1 MRKLKYALRNINLIN
16 IILIAALIL
25 IGNYTVLPIFN
36 LSFKYKL
43 PAVKKIKVDQN
54 EKPVESQIPSPTDY
68 ALIAEENLFH
78 PDRKIPVE
86 KKDEKLLPKPDFV
99 LYGTIITD
107 DLSLAYLEDLK
118 APRSTP
124 GRGKRQTTLKIGNT
138 LSGFTLKEIETDKVA
153 MVRGDERIIIPLNDP
168 SHPKDRKE
176 SGITA
181 VTPQQPM
188 QAPGVP
194 TKKTTSASMH
204 GPKQKQK
211 PEKQHRPE
219 KTQKP
224 EKQYREKAPLEPSI
238 PGVTSNNST
247 KNIGTGSPALPD
259 IKTLPGPGQQYK
271 PSGTGGALLFPKR

>member
-1 MRKLKYALRNINLIN
+1 MRNLKYALRNINLIN

-153 MVRGDERIIIPLNDP
+153 MVRGDETIIVPLNDP
-168 SHPKDRKE
+168 SHPKERKE

-181 VTPQQPM
+181 VTPQQS
-188 QAPGVP
+188 QATAP
-194 TKKTTSASMH
+194 TSRPATSSATR
-204 GPKQKQK
+204 PKIKMRQEGRRESQQ
-211 PEKQHRPE
+211 EKR
-219 KTQKP
+219 
-224 EKQYREKAPLEPSI
+224 RESSVTGTPSSY
-238 PGVTSNNST
+238 TSPT
-247 KNIGTGSPALPD
+247 SPASPPTPNPSAPIWG
-259 IKTLPGPGQQYK
+259 IKGAPQGNAYPQPSPSQNITPGGFLYDR
-271 PSGTGGALLFPKR
+271 LHR